1 MDLGLKG
8 KVAIVA
14 AASKGM
20 GRASAR
26 GLAAEGA
33 RVAICSRSVDDLR
46 NTAEAIR
53 AETGAEVLAIPT
65 DVGKPD
71 EIRTLVARTM
81 EAFGGVD
88 ILVTNSGGPPPG
100 LFDRFTD
107 ADFQTAFEVN
117 LLSVVRMIREVLPH
131 MRCRRWGRI
140 INIQSTSIK
149 QPIDGLLL
157 SNAIRPGVQGL
168 TRSLVNEISRDG
180 ITINTVCP
188 GRILTDRLRSGL
200 AGRAKAAGVNYEE
213 FVRQEEASVPTG
225 RFGEPE
231 DIAHVVVFLASERA
245 SYVTGVAIQVDGGL
259 VRGLY

>member
-1 MDLGLKG
+1 MDLGLEG
-8 KVAIVA
+8 KAALVA

-20 GRASAR
+20 GRACAR
-26 GLAAEGA
+26 GLAAEGV
-33 RVAICSRSVDDLR
+33 RVAICSRSADDLR
-46 NTAEAIR
+46 KAADAIR
-53 AETGAEVLAIPT
+53 AETGTEVLAIPA
-65 DVGKPD
+65 DVGKAE
-71 EIRTLVARTM
+71 EIRGLVARTV

-100 LFDRFTD
+100 PFGQFGD
-107 ADFQTAFEVN
+107 ADFQAAFETN
-117 LLSVVRMIREVLPH
+117 LLSVVRMVREALPH
-131 MRCRRWGRI
+131 MRRRRWGRI

-168 TRSLVNEISRDG
+168 VRSLVNEVSRDG

-188 GRILTDRLRSGL
+188 GRILTDRLRGALVS
-200 AGRAKAAGVNYEE
+200 RAKAAGLDYEA
-213 FVRQEEASVPTG
+213 FAREEQASVPLG
-225 RFGEPE
+225 RFGDPE
-231 DIAHVVVFLASERA
+231 DIANVVVFLASERA